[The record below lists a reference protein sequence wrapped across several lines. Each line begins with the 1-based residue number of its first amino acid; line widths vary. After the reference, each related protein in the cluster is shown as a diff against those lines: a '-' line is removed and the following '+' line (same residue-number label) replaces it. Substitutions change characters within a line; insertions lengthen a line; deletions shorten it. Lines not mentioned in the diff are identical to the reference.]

1 MNLCTHLGKK
11 IMMKL
16 YSQEYFRNLE
26 IFQSKENYIG
36 KLFSLYSTENMVLI
50 IDIFFW
56 EDGVLNV
63 TYLSKNQIQNKNLY
77 YCSWEDNFL
86 QIV

>member
-1 MNLCTHLGKK
+1 
-11 IMMKL
+11 MMKL